1 MTNYEKYKDEIISR
15 IVDDFAVTKDGEL
28 SYCNDIQCE
37 DCIFFGGHH
46 PSKCVLKIEEWLNEE
61 CDKADNVNHPKH
73 YQSKTG
79 LEAIDVIEAFT
90 SGEDFCIGN
99 AIKYICRWKKKNGKE
114 DIKKAIWYLERMLS
128 E

>member
-15 IVDDFAVTKDGEL
+15 IVDDFAITKNGEISFCSDL
-28 SYCNDIQCE
+28 KCD
-37 DCIFFGGHH
+37 DCVFWKVGETCI
-46 PSKCVLKIEEWLNEE
+46 PKIKKWLNEE
-61 CDKADNVNHPKH
+61 CDEIDNVNHPKH

-99 AIKYICRWKKKNGKE
+99 AIKYICRWKNKNGKE
-114 DIKKAIWYLERMLS
+114 DIKKAIWYLERLLN

>member
-15 IVDDFAVTKDGEL
+15 IVDDFAVTKDGTPSFCE
-28 SYCNDIQCE
+28 DMRCE
-37 DCIFFGGHH
+37 DCFFEKHQKGECA
-46 PSKCVLKIEEWLNEE
+46 SMVEKWLNKE
-61 CDKADNVNHPKH
+61 CDDTDNVNHPKH

-79 LEAIDVIEAFT
+79 LEAINVIEAFT

-99 AIKYICRWKKKNGKE
+99 AIKYICRWKNKNGKE
-114 DIKKAIWYLERMLS
+114 DIRKAIWYLERVLS